1 MRTLLGV
8 CPSQNKVNDDA
19 DANYNS
25 NKAIYQCWALKGNLN
40 DPLCSVVFRS
50 FEVTALLNNFQII
63 LILNIFS
70 CNKLDFR
77 SWSSLTLS

>member
-40 DPLCSVVFRS
+40 DPFRSVV
-50 FEVTALLNNFQII
+50 LGHL
-63 LILNIFS
+63 
-70 CNKLDFR
+70 K
-77 SWSSLTLS
+77 